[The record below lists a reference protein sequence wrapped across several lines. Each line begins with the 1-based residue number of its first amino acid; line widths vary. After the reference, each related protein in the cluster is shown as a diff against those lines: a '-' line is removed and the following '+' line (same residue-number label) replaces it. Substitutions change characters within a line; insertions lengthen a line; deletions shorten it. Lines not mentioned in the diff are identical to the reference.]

1 MAIDISLACPGART
15 LVGRAKFETLATT
28 TLERFDTLLPPRL
41 LARKYDSHPIWRDI
55 RDPSWPPGVSSR
67 VYFRGVERASSRI
80 GSEEYGWILL
90 EEGHEIRERDVMY
103 LFSRLRH
110 KPEPKWGLVV
120 GFNPLPGWCVDWFM
134 EGKLDPARLEG
145 VGSISFIRSR
155 IVDNPGV
162 DPGYEAMLRAM
173 YPPYLAQRLIDGIA
187 GAVENAIFP
196 QFERS
201 FHVRALP
208 TELANG
214 VGPGGAVDG
223 AIGLDW
229 GRRHIWALV
238 AVLKDAMGRHWAVE
252 TVTGEG
258 GRLDEI
264 QQQAN
269 YLRLKWHISRG
280 RTDREPLDQVLGF
293 NLTKPNREGRIGLAT
308 YLLNHHEGAVL
319 PIGYRGVVH
328 GPQPIPASVTV
339 TDGPLP
345 QQTPGLIIVA
355 GGPGNEELI
364 TEMSIYHWDV
374 IETERRLER
383 QPHRVGEDRVAAME
397 DAIEELA
404 EVGTPAPYVGTQQLG
419 EGNLRREPT
428 PNPFVWP
435 TTQPG
440 APDAPVH
447 RPGSSEGLPGRRGGN
462 Q

>member
-1 MAIDISLACPGART
+1 
-15 LVGRAKFETLATT
+15 
-28 TLERFDTLLPPRL
+28 
-41 LARKYDSHPIWRDI
+41 
-55 RDPSWPPGVSSR
+55 
-67 VYFRGVERASSRI
+67 
-80 GSEEYGWILL
+80 
-90 EEGHEIRERDVMY
+90 
-103 LFSRLRH
+103 
-110 KPEPKWGLVV
+110 
-120 GFNPLPGWCVDWFM
+120 
-134 EGKLDPARLEG
+134 
-145 VGSISFIRSR
+145 
-155 IVDNPGV
+155 
-162 DPGYEAMLRAM
+162 MLRAM
-173 YPPYLAQRLIDGIA
+173 YPPYLAQRLIDGVA

-208 TELANG
+208 PELQQG

-238 AVLKDAMGRHWAVE
+238 AVLKDAMGRHWVVE
-252 TVTGEG
+252 TITGEG

-269 YLRLKWHISRG
+269 AMRLRWHISRG

-319 PIGYRGVVH
+319 PVGTRGPIF
-328 GPQPIPASVTV
+328 GPAPIPMAVIA

-355 GGPGNEELI
+355 GGPGNEDLI
-364 TEMSIYHWDV
+364 AEMGLYHWDV

-404 EVGTPAPYVGTQQLG
+404 EVAAPPIFLGTSYQGDET
-419 EGNLRREPT
+419 LRKAPT

-435 TTQPG
+435 ATTETTP
-440 APDAPVH
+440 AR
-447 RPGSSEGLPGRRGGN
+447 RPGTTEGLPGRRGGTN